1 MAIRSTEFVDKL
13 PKAARVSL
21 RGSAIVPQEVAAV
34 KQNGNQN
41 RTPSNTVKSR
51 RRRGKTR
58 RQSHGSAWH
67 WKQTD
72 SWYYT
77 LPGCKKRVPLFDE
90 DGNRIRGV
98 DNKKA
103 AQLALARVKLGQG
116 WRPEAPPASPD
127 EWIVAK
133 VCSEYLQY
141 CERGVANG
149 TVSKGH
155 RDGTDW
161 MLNDLCK
168 FCGALPVAQLKKGH
182 VKELEI
188 TSHQAKRTLLG
199 RAPTRMETRLMAPSY
214 FCISGPI

>member
-1 MAIRSTEFVDKL
+1 MITTFGRLDE
-13 PKAARVSL
+13 
-21 RGSAIVPQEVAAV
+21 SAEYAV
-34 KQNGNQN
+34 KCVNWQQMSQIGKDSDVAKLCSKCAGMGDEFMADRSKIALESIGNPKRDSRHGKIVRQLDCSVKHGDPNNYSATAPKN
-41 RTPSNTVKSR
+41 RTR
-51 RRRGKTR
+51 RKTR

-90 DGNRIRGV
+90 DGNRIRGL

-103 AQLALARVKLGQG
+103 AQLALARVKLGRG
-116 WRPEAPPASPD
+116 WSPEAPPASPD

-161 MLNDLCK
+161 MLTTFASSVALC
-168 FCGALPVAQLKKGH
+168 PWH
-182 VKELEI
+182 N
-188 TSHQAKRTLLG
+188 
-199 RAPTRMETRLMAPSY
+199 
-214 FCISGPI
+214 